1 MKNQNIRTC
10 GVNGIYPNTLE
21 KVKESIPS
29 DTTLEKLANL
39 FKVIGDKT
47 RVKILHSISEN
58 ELCVCDIAEVLEM
71 SDSAISHQ
79 LRVLKE
85 AKIVKNIRIGKNVFY
100 SLDDLHIKEI
110 FSFGLIHINEIKQ
123 EGK

>member
-85 AKIVKNIRIGKNVFY
+85 AKIVKNTRIREKRFFIH
-100 SLDDLHIKEI
+100 SMI
-110 FSFGLIHINEIKQ
+110 FISKRYLALVLFISMK
-123 EGK
+123 